1 MHQQGAHAYQ
11 QTTKAVENPRERE
24 SALLMKAAAGIQRV
38 KDEWAT
44 GTRDELKTALTFN
57 RKLWTIFMAAV
68 TKEDSHLPQEI
79 RQNIANLGLFILNE
93 TREILLEAD
102 PAPQRLD
109 ILVRLNRQIA
119 TGLRGA

>member
-1 MHQQGAHAYQ
+1 MYQHGAQAYQ

-38 KDEWAT
+38 KDEWET
-44 GTRDELKTALTFN
+44 GTREDLRTALTFN
-57 RKLWTIFMAAV
+57 RKLWTIFMSSV

-93 TREILLEAD
+93 TREILLEA
-102 PAPQRLD
+102 APEPKRLD
-109 ILVRLNRQIA
+109 VLVRLNRQIA
-119 TGLRGA
+119 TGLRGT